1 MKTRLWTAAALVC
14 CLALLCAAALAES
27 CGDYEYTLNRDGGAC
42 ITRYTGQDADVVI
55 PAELDGHP
63 VTAIGWGAFFPA
75 VGDREPFWSYGDMFL
90 QPGTYISVYDANL
103 TALTWANLHRIV
115 APEAEE
121 KRTDLLIPEE
131 SVRAM
136 TRYLARKAAW
146 EKGVTVLNDRTHGPD
161 GQLVPTD
168 TETWRALR
176 TQSLRDEIDGLTA
189 QVASKEQELA
199 QDADLSQG
207 KRRAYE
213 RQIAAYNEQIEQLE
227 ARIADIE
234 ALVLMTDSEAAA
246 AWTEGLGYQ
255 PTRADIAT
263 LWRKEYETVI
273 AAETEADLLALGIE
287 GFRNGIQFLV
297 GEKGLSLTS
306 VDVQHFTRI
315 SRDLSLDPQGAV
327 TVRAG
332 EDGDA
337 FETEVRG
344 SGYVRLE
351 DLPNVITFP
360 KGTDFRGYDLSLAG
374 ESSLRSVVIP
384 ASVKEIGMYAFLDC
398 KNLERVV
405 LSADPEDGFSGEA
418 FMIRVAKPERGTGDI
433 EGWYEFNP
441 RITFVV
447 PAGSYLEQ
455 WCVEYGH
462 PYEYAE

>member
-27 CGDYEYTLNRDGGAC
+27 CGDYEYTLNRDGGAR

-75 VGDREPFWSYGDMFL
+75 VGDREPFWCYGDMFL
-90 QPGTYISVYDANL
+90 QPGTYLSVYDANL
-103 TALTWANLHRIV
+103 NALTRADLHRV
-115 APEAEE
+115 ELPDAEE
-121 KRTDLLIPEE
+121 KRMDLFVPEE

-146 EKGVTVLNDRTHGPD
+146 EKGIIVLDDRMHGPD
-161 GQLVPTD
+161 GQLVPAD
-168 TETWRALR
+168 TETWRAQR
-176 TQSLRDEIDGLTA
+176 VQGLRDEADGLTA

-234 ALVLMTDSEAAA
+234 ALVLMTDSEAVE
-246 AWTEGLGYQ
+246 AWAEGLGYQ
-255 PTRADIAT
+255 PTRADIAA
-263 LWRKEYETVI
+263 LWRKEYEPVI
-273 AAETEADLLALGIE
+273 AAKTEADLRALGIE
-287 GFRNGIQFLV
+287 GFRSGIQFLIE
-297 GEKGLSLTS
+297 EKGLGLPS
-306 VDVQHFTRI
+306 VDVVHFKLI

-344 SGYVRLE
+344 SDYVRLE
-351 DLPNVITFP
+351 DLPNVITLP
-360 KGTDFRGYDLSLAG
+360 KGTDFNGYDLSLAG
-374 ESSLRSVVIP
+374 ESNLRSVVIP
-384 ASVKEIGMYAFLDC
+384 ACVKEIGVYAFLDC

-405 LSADPEDGFSGEA
+405 LSADPNNFSGQA
-418 FMIRVAKPERGTGDI
+418 FMIRVAKPEKGTGDI